1 PLILAH
7 IIRDRCEVSPPVASG
22 DREAALIGGRLCM
35 FSGRRVA
42 SYMYRVHG
50 RPLSIYIMSADGLSA
65 TGRHWVEHGGGML
78 AFTQEGR
85 LSQAS
90 RTEDGLIYSIVG
102 ELSQDGLL
110 STLDQLRPPG

>member
-1 PLILAH
+1 
-7 IIRDRCEVSPPVASG
+7 
-22 DREAALIGGRLCM
+22 M

-50 RPLSIYIMSADGLSA
+50 RLLSIYIMSADGLSA
-65 TGRHWVEHGGGML
+65 TGRRWIEHGGRML

-90 RTEDGLIYSIVG
+90 WTENGLIYSVVG
-102 ELSQDGLL
+102 ELPQDGLL
-110 STLDQLRPPG
+110 SALDQLRPSG